1 MPGQQLEDPAASSQ
15 ILKQRQFSKDYDIS
29 QKKLS
34 KDAVRKDI
42 FLLLYMKKLS
52 KAEKK
57 YIYPK

>member
-1 MPGQQLEDPAASSQ
+1 MPGQQLEDPAASS
-15 ILKQRQFSKDYDIS
+15 QRQFSKDYDIS